1 MGVETRK
8 PPLPAPTESS
18 TLQTSGGSGEEA
30 DLATDI
36 SRRTD
41 HTSYSVPEDGSPV
54 TIPTKKRRDSREKGR
69 ESGLTHASQHSQT
82 SLLIEYFEGGKGPN
96 VHSRPSVRVK
106 VTPSAARKIKD
117 TNEHV
122 QVTASK
128 GSRKPSYTRRISLGP
143 RSTGERQ
150 ATESPDDKS
159 ISSYTSAAE
168 ESSLAHRYPPV
179 EVEIVQ
185 RDQDSDLSGPILA
198 REERYT
204 HVNPSDI
211 SSMPPDSMLEGNTG
225 SVTPRRGSR
234 STSREAVVTTDTLKA
249 PSRRRSRS
257 LSKERLAHK
266 AMEKL
271 AARPREVSR
280 EKHKHSSKTRSRSGS
295 HDQPTED
302 VKSRRRRSSKGYKEE
317 ELASGAESSLL
328 TASQLSPRRES
339 GDQYS
344 FRSGT
349 SKSSINAN
357 PRLLETVE
365 NAIRRLIMP
374 ELETL
379 KQEQKMQQSRQ
390 KFDRDS
396 RGSMD
401 SGRSGSRTDLTRKL
415 SKHASAPDVS
425 AKPKVFLNRDEHNAG
440 TLLSGD
446 SIKGRKESRRDRY
459 SDSPSE
465 RRSERDISEETVIR
479 DGEKSSRK
487 GSKEHRLRDAAA
499 GATAGGILTAAAL
512 NHHDL
517 KHHDSRSSI
526 DREKRRRR
534 RSKGSRSR
542 SASIAESTEEIFNKH
557 DVPPMPMRS
566 DIHSSDVT
574 RDSILSE
581 QTEGTL
587 GTLATLSPSEER
599 IHIAEIRQVS
609 RGSPREILS
618 PASRT
623 PTRTPQDIRRPGLG
637 THHGNVAQGDL
648 AEAGPLNDRG
658 FRDDEHH
665 SRLTEAGIVGTAAG
679 KADLTAHNLS
689 DRNDLYDRREFTYQQ
704 ESRGLSPIQSVSS
717 RQESEINRQSIG
729 HKGSMPSLK
738 QHSKKGS
745 AASMRS
751 LMSPVSVDM
760 TRSNRPKGIN
770 FEPGEDV
777 LAQLRDSEF
786 AEGEYSD
793 KDPAMDEWLEQEHEK
808 NDRYRD
814 SGSYRDSMIDYK
826 HMTNYTDDSMDAP
839 YLDKVTAA
847 QERRTVAAGRNPDY
861 RSTPVAVESAVA
873 SLLETSVISSKQGDR
888 SFAGSREQDRTE
900 ADAERAMAHG
910 SREQLHEH
918 QAKASSERLS
928 AKDSPRQSIAK
939 SLDDRE
945 EQIPMGASG
954 LPVADD
960 PIPEIGHGLHSDSE
974 ISTNPS
980 IIQGPMGG
988 YQSDNLDH
996 WPNKATPP
1004 QVKREFLSRSKD
1016 SSAHDSLKAAAA
1028 GFLSAATLASGR
1040 GSAEELEKA
1049 RGMSIHDDH
1058 QPRVQDEYETSTK
1071 SGFSPIREPYMLG
1084 GGVPS
1089 PPKDEGYISGPQ
1101 PGAGSPEISFRDAK
1115 AFNDRGLGGM
1125 SEDED
1130 PFISRGHDRHLSTNS
1145 HGLAHGMGSPL
1156 YDSATGAGIDR
1167 IQSKDIVA
1175 LMDHVSDH
1183 SHPVIRSVP
1192 SYLLTRY
1199 QLTVRDAQR
1208 NARDTE
1214 ILVTL
1219 VRSAAETRN
1228 YFEDMKKF
1236 IAEQDDILVDV
1247 GNKQHDRTIQKIV
1260 IGGPRPQPVGR
1271 SKYQRRSSTEDDAE
1285 DSPAKRRNVF
1295 RRVLKGLS
1303 SRNQDDI
1310 SKIEDMLVQ
1319 LLGEVEDLKVAQG
1332 VRHGGEDTR
1341 ADSLNSYNNNMRAAG
1356 PDGYEP
1362 EGQAGTGSTGQSGYF
1377 SNPPSREASAMRNR
1391 DSRRGSQNRV
1401 STVLEA
1407 DEELDPHE
1415 QEVLKNHDNQLLT
1428 PTRDNARAGS
1438 VPLGTP
1444 PQTQIQVGTQ
1454 SNEHTP
1460 RTATDKSRK
1469 HKSSSSS
1476 FFPKISRW
1484 SRTTA
1489 SSFGDN
1495 LRNSMERRQQRP
1507 FSEASRSGEDLQQY
1521 ETNDHYDP
1529 IGDDRLRSNDS
1540 LENDDIARD
1549 MVQETRPPSPLI
1561 PSQVSEDPKYQAH
1574 RNSLNLQHP
1583 QPRPGPTHRYQHHLE
1598 SQAQNF
1604 GSRSPISPT
1613 SDTFGSDPTL
1623 ARFVPGATNR
1633 YSGLA
1638 GHLSP
1643 ISDAGYSEKSGSGK
1657 AAAPPRPPKLKDDGP
1672 LIPSGP
1678 SRPPKVASKDNRP
1691 TFASP
1696 LSTEHLQPEQQRL
1709 SNGSAYDSVS
1719 QRSACRVK
1727 ALELTVSHRRKTHH
1741 ALPLVLPCS
1750 ASLLAQGL
1758 LPLLAATAQIR
1769 KASSGIDIVHRPI
1782 KYLHRTGR
1790 LTSRYMF
1797 NMHTAEPL
1805 ILRAIDST
1813 IQREWSR
1820 YGRGKRGQ

>member
-30 DLATDI
+30 DIATDV

-41 HTSYSVPEDGSPV
+41 HTSYSIPEDGSPV
-54 TIPTKKRRDSREKGR
+54 TIPTKKRRSSRDKGR
-69 ESGLTHASQHSQT
+69 EGALTHASHHSQT
-82 SLLIEYFEGGKGPN
+82 SLLIEYFEGGKGPS

-143 RSTGERQ
+143 HSSGERQ
-150 ATESPDDKS
+150 ATDSADDKS

-168 ESSLAHRYPPV
+168 ESSLAHRHPPV
-179 EVEIVQ
+179 EVEIMHG
-185 RDQDSDLSGPILA
+185 DQNSDLSGPNIA
-198 REERYT
+198 REERFT

-211 SSMPPDSMLEGNTG
+211 SSMPPDSMLEGEAG

-234 STSREAVVTTDTLKA
+234 STSRDAVVATDTLKT

-271 AARPREVSR
+271 AGTPRDVSSG
-280 EKHKHSSKTRSRSGS
+280 KHKHSSKTRSRSVS
-295 HDQPTED
+295 NEQLAED
-302 VKSRRRRSSKGYKEE
+302 VKTRRRRSSKGHKDEE
-317 ELASGAESSLL
+317 FASGAESSLF
-328 TASQLSPRRES
+328 TTSQLSPRRGS

-357 PRLLETVE
+357 PKLLETVE

-396 RGSMD
+396 RGSVD
-401 SGRSGSRTDLTRKL
+401 SGRSGSHTDLARKL

-425 AKPKVFLNRDEHNAG
+425 GKPKVFLNRDEHNAG

-446 SIKGRKESRRDRY
+446 SVKGRKESRRDRT
-459 SDSPSE
+459 SDSPSG
-465 RRSERDISEETVIR
+465 RRSERNMSEETVIR
-479 DGEKSSRK
+479 DGEKPSQKR
-487 GSKEHRLRDAAA
+487 SKEHRLRDAAV

-517 KHHDSRSSI
+517 KHNDSRSSI

-581 QTEGTL
+581 QTDV
-587 GTLATLSPSEER
+587 TLSPSEER
-599 IHIAEIRQVS
+599 IHTAEIRQVS

-623 PTRTPQDIRRPGLG
+623 PTRTPQDMRKGGLG
-637 THHGNVAQGDL
+637 THHSNLSQGDL
-648 AEAGPLNDRG
+648 AAASPPTNRS

-665 SRLTEAGIVGTAAG
+665 TKLLEAGVVGAAVGT
-679 KADLTAHNLS
+679 ADLTAHNLS
-689 DRNDLYDRREFTYQQ
+689 ARNDTYDRHEFAYQH
-704 ESRGLSPIQSVSS
+704 EHRGLSPIQSVSS
-717 RQESEINRQSIG
+717 RQESEMNRQSFG
-729 HKGSMPSLK
+729 HQGSLPSLK
-738 QHSKKGS
+738 QHVKKGS
-745 AASMRS
+745 SGSIRS
-751 LMSPVSVDM
+751 LTSPVSVDM
-760 TRSNRPKGIN
+760 TRSHRPKGIN

-777 LAQLRDSEF
+777 LAQLRDSKF
-786 AEGEYSD
+786 TEGEYSD
-793 KDPAMDEWLEQEHEK
+793 KDPAVDEWLEQEHEK

-814 SGSYRDSMIDYK
+814 SSSYRDSMIDYK

-839 YLDKVTAA
+839 SLDKVVA
-847 QERRTVAAGRNPDY
+847 QERQTVDAGRNPDY

-873 SLLETSVISSKQGDR
+873 SLLTTSAISSKQGER
-888 SFAGSREQDRTE
+888 SMAGSRAQ
-900 ADAERAMAHG
+900 G
-910 SREQLHEH
+910 SKEQLHDP
-918 QAKASSERLS
+918 QSKLSSERIYNYDRLS
-928 AKDSPRQSIAK
+928 PKDSPRQSIAK
-939 SLDDRE
+939 SLDEPE
-945 EQIPMGASG
+945 EDIPMGASG

-960 PIPEIGHGLHSDSE
+960 PMPEIGHGLHSDSE

-996 WPNKATPP
+996 WPNKPTPP
-1004 QVKREFLSRSKD
+1004 HGRGEFLSSSKD

-1028 GFLSAATLASGR
+1028 GFLSVAAASGR
-1040 GSAEELEKA
+1040 GSMEEQS
-1049 RGMSIHDDH
+1049 RSRDISIHGEH
-1058 QPRVQDEYETSTK
+1058 EPRAHDEYEANVK
-1071 SGFSPIREPYMLG
+1071 QDFSPVRGSYMAAG
-1084 GGVPS
+1084 SSPS
-1089 PPKDEGYISGPQ
+1089 PPKDEGYISGPNRGAAS
-1101 PGAGSPEISFRDAK
+1101 PGLRFRDAK
-1115 AFNDRGLGGM
+1115 AFNDRGTTGM
-1125 SEDED
+1125 TPDED
-1130 PFISRGHDRHLSTNS
+1130 PFISQGHNRHLSTNS

-1183 SHPVIRSVP
+1183 PQLYP
-1192 SYLLTRY
+1192 SIEPMCLLTKY

-1219 VRSAAETRN
+1219 VRSAAEMRN
-1228 YFEDMKKF
+1228 SFEEMKKF
-1236 IAEQDDILVDV
+1236 IADQDDFLIEA
-1247 GNKQHDRTIQKIV
+1247 GNKQHDRTVQKIV
-1260 IGGPRPQPVGR
+1260 GGPRPQPLGPPR
-1271 SKYQRRSSTEDDAE
+1271 FQRHSSTEDDTE

-1295 RRVLKGLS
+1295 RRALKGLS
-1303 SRNQDDI
+1303 SRNQNDI
-1310 SKIEDMLVQ
+1310 GKIEEMLVH
-1319 LLGEVEDLKVAQG
+1319 LLGEVEGLKAIQG
-1332 VRHGGEDTR
+1332 IRPGGGDAR
-1341 ADSLNSYNNNMRAAG
+1341 AESLNSYNNMRAAG

-1362 EGQAGTGSTGQSGYF
+1362 EGQAGTGSTGHSGYF

-1407 DEELDPHE
+1407 DEEPDLLE
-1415 QEVLKNHDNQLLT
+1415 QEALDNHDDQLLT
-1428 PTRDNARAGS
+1428 PTKGNARPGS

-1444 PQTQIQVGTQ
+1444 PQTQIPIGTQ
-1454 SNEHTP
+1454 SNEQTP
-1460 RTATDKSRK
+1460 RTGTDKSRK

-1489 SSFGDN
+1489 SSVGDN
-1495 LRNSMERRQQRP
+1495 LRNSMDRRQQRP

-1521 ETNDHYDP
+1521 DTTDHYDHR
-1529 IGDDRLRSNDS
+1529 GDDRLRSSDS
-1540 LENDDIARD
+1540 LQHDQVTRNTAQEN
-1549 MVQETRPPSPLI
+1549 RPPSPLI
-1561 PSQVSEDPKYQAH
+1561 PSQISEDPKYQAH

-1583 QPRPGPTHRYQHHLE
+1583 QPRPGPTHRFQHHLE

-1623 ARFVPGATNR
+1623 ARYVPGVTNR

-1638 GHLSP
+1638 GSLAP
-1643 ISDAGYSEKSGSGK
+1643 ISDGGYSEKSG
-1657 AAAPPRPPKLKDDGP
+1657 AEQATAPPRPPKVKDDGP
-1672 LIPSGP
+1672 LIPSSQ
-1678 SRPPKVASKDNRP
+1678 SRLSKTASKENR
-1691 TFASP
+1691 TSFASP
-1696 LSTEHLQPEQQRL
+1696 LSTEHLQPEQRY
-1709 SNGSAYDSVS
+1709 SNGSAYDAVS
-1719 QRSACRVK
+1719 Q
-1727 ALELTVSHRRKTHH
+1727 AL
-1741 ALPLVLPCS
+1741 
-1750 ASLLAQGL
+1750 
-1758 LPLLAATAQIR
+1758 
-1769 KASSGIDIVHRPI
+1769 SSP
-1782 KYLHRTGR
+1782 K
-1790 LTSRYMF
+1790 SR
-1797 NMHTAEPL
+1797 
-1805 ILRAIDST
+1805 
-1813 IQREWSR
+1813 
-1820 YGRGKRGQ
+1820 

>member
-18 TLQTSGGSGEEA
+18 TLQTSGGSGEEV
-30 DLATDI
+30 DLATDV

-41 HTSYSVPEDGSPV
+41 RTSYSIPEDGSPV
-54 TIPTKKRRDSREKGR
+54 TIPTKKRRDSRDKGR
-69 ESGLTHASQHSQT
+69 ESALAHASHHSQT

-143 RSTGERQ
+143 HSPGERQ
-150 ATESPDDKS
+150 ATESADDKS

-179 EVEIVQ
+179 EVEILH
-185 RDQDSDLSGPILA
+185 RDQDSDLSGPNLA

-211 SSMPPDSMLEGNTG
+211 SSMPPDSMLEGKAG

-234 STSREAVVTTDTLKA
+234 STSRDAVVTADTLKT

-271 AARPREVSR
+271 AGKPRDVSGG
-280 EKHKHSSKTRSRSGS
+280 KHRRSSKTRSRSVS
-295 HDQPTED
+295 NEQLAED
-302 VKSRRRRSSKGYKEE
+302 VKSRRRRSSKGHREE
-317 ELASGAESSLL
+317 ELTSGAESSLL
-328 TASQLSPRRES
+328 TTSQLSPQREF

-396 RGSMD
+396 RGSVD
-401 SGRSGSRTDLTRKL
+401 SGRSVSRTDLSRKL

-425 AKPKVFLNRDEHNAG
+425 GKPEVFLNRDEHNAG

-446 SIKGRKESRRDRY
+446 SVKGRKEHRRDRNSY
-459 SDSPSE
+459 SPSE
-465 RRSERDISEETVIR
+465 RRSERDMSEETVIR
-479 DGEKSSRK
+479 DGEKPSRK
-487 GSKEHRLRDAAA
+487 KSKEHRLRDATA

-566 DIHSSDVT
+566 DILSSDVT
-574 RDSILSE
+574 RDSLLSE
-581 QTEGTL
+581 QTDV
-587 GTLATLSPSEER
+587 TLSPSEER
-599 IHIAEIRQVS
+599 IHTAHTAEIRQVS

-623 PTRTPQDIRRPGLG
+623 PTRTPQDTRRGGLG
-637 THHGNVAQGDL
+637 THHSNLSQGDL
-648 AEAGPLNDRG
+648 AEAGPRSNRSV
-658 FRDDEHH
+658 RDEEHH
-665 SRLTEAGIVGTAAG
+665 SKLVEVGVVGAAAGTAG
-679 KADLTAHNLS
+679 LTAHNLS
-689 DRNDLYDRREFTYQQ
+689 DRNDQYDRHEFAYQH

-717 RQESEINRQSIG
+717 RQESDINQQSFE
-729 HKGSMPSLK
+729 HKGSLSSLR
-738 QHSKKGS
+738 HLKKGS
-745 AASMRS
+745 DASLRS
-751 LMSPVSVDM
+751 LKSPVSVDM

-777 LAQLRDSEF
+777 LAQLRDSKF
-786 AEGEYSD
+786 TEGEYSD

-826 HMTNYTDDSMDAP
+826 HMTNYADDSMDAP
-839 YLDKVTAA
+839 DLDKVTAA
-847 QERRTVAAGRNPDY
+847 QERQTVDAGRNPDY

-873 SLLETSVISSKQGDR
+873 SLLETSVISSRQGDR
-888 SFAGSREQDRTE
+888 SFAGSREQDRIE
-900 ADAERAMAHG
+900 GNAEREITR
-910 SREQLHEH
+910 SSKEQLPEH
-918 QAKASSERLS
+918 QTKSSSERLYNYDRLS

-939 SLDDRE
+939 SQDERE
-945 EQIPMGASG
+945 EYIPMGASG

-960 PIPEIGHGLHSDSE
+960 PIPEIDHGLHSDSD

-980 IIQGPMGG
+980 YLQGMRSG
-988 YQSDNLDH
+988 DNLDH
-996 WPNKATPP
+996 WPNKPTLP
-1004 QVKREFLSRSKD
+1004 QAKEEFLSRSKD
-1016 SSAHDSLKAAAA
+1016 SSGHDVLKAAAA
-1028 GFLSAATLASGR
+1028 GFLSAAALARGR
-1040 GSAEELEKA
+1040 GSVEEQGKTRELP
-1049 RGMSIHDDH
+1049 IHDDY
-1058 QPRVQDEYETSTK
+1058 QPRFHDEYETNAK
-1071 SGFSPIREPYMLG
+1071 HDFSPVRDFYMAG
-1084 GGVPS
+1084 GTVPS
-1089 PPKDEGYISGPQ
+1089 PPKDEGYISEPHR
-1101 PGAGSPEISFRDAK
+1101 GAATPEIRFRDAK
-1115 AFNDRGLGGM
+1115 AFNDRGLDGM
-1125 SEDED
+1125 TEDED

-1145 HGLAHGMGSPL
+1145 HGLEHGMGSPL
-1156 YDSATGAGIDR
+1156 YDSATGGGIDR

-1183 SHPVIRSVP
+1183 SYLCYSSVP
-1192 SYLLTRY
+1192 FYWLTRY

-1219 VRSAAETRN
+1219 VRSAAEMRN
-1228 YFEDMKKF
+1228 SFEEMKKF
-1236 IAEQDDILVDV
+1236 IAEQDDILVDT
-1247 GNKQHDRTIQKIV
+1247 GNKQHDRTVQKIV
-1260 IGGPRPQPVGR
+1260 LGGPRPQPLGTP
-1271 SKYQRRSSTEDDAE
+1271 KFQRHSSAEDDAE

-1295 RRVLKGLS
+1295 RRALKGLS
-1303 SRNQDDI
+1303 SRNQNDI
-1310 SKIEDMLVQ
+1310 GKIEEMLVH
-1319 LLGEVEDLKVAQG
+1319 LLGEVEGLKAAQG
-1332 VRHGGEDTR
+1332 IRPSGGDTR
-1341 ADSLNSYNNNMRAAG
+1341 ANSLNSYNNMRAAG

-1407 DEELDPHE
+1407 DEELDQHE
-1415 QEVLKNHDNQLLT
+1415 QEVLDNHNDQLLT
-1428 PTRDNARAGS
+1428 PTRENARAGS

-1444 PQTQIQVGTQ
+1444 PQTQMPTGTQ

-1460 RTATDKSRK
+1460 RTGTNRSGK

-1476 FFPKISRW
+1476 FFFPKISRW

-1489 SSFGDN
+1489 SSVGDN
-1495 LRNSMERRQQRP
+1495 IRNSMDRRQQRP

-1521 ETNDHYDP
+1521 ETNDHYDHH
-1529 IGDDRLRSNDS
+1529 GDDRLRSNNS
-1540 LENDDIARD
+1540 LENDDVARD
-1549 MVQETRPPSPLI
+1549 AAQANRPPSPLI

-1574 RNSLNLQHP
+1574 RDSLNLQHP
-1583 QPRPGPTHRYQHHLE
+1583 QPRPGPTHRFQHHLE

-1623 ARFVPGATNR
+1623 ARYVPGSTNR

-1638 GHLSP
+1638 GNLSP
-1643 ISDAGYSEKSGSGK
+1643 ISDAGYSDILAAGQ
-1657 AAAPPRPPKLKDDGP
+1657 AAAPPRPPKVKDEGP

-1678 SRPPKVASKDNRP
+1678 SRPPKVVNKDNRP

-1696 LSTEHLQPEQQRL
+1696 LSTEHLQPEQRY
-1709 SNGSAYDSVS
+1709 SNGSAYDP
-1719 QRSACRVK
+1719 
-1727 ALELTVSHRRKTHH
+1727 VSH
-1741 ALPLVLPCS
+1741 
-1750 ASLLAQGL
+1750 
-1758 LPLLAATAQIR
+1758 PLLVVSKR
-1769 KASSGIDIVHRPI
+1769 ID
-1782 KYLHRTGR
+1782 
-1790 LTSRYMF
+1790 
-1797 NMHTAEPL
+1797 
-1805 ILRAIDST
+1805 
-1813 IQREWSR
+1813 
-1820 YGRGKRGQ
+1820 

>member
-1 MGVETRK
+1 MT
-8 PPLPAPTESS
+8 
-18 TLQTSGGSGEEA
+18 
-30 DLATDI
+30 I
-36 SRRTD
+36 S
-41 HTSYSVPEDGSPV
+41 
-54 TIPTKKRRDSREKGR
+54 TKKRRDSRDKGR
-69 ESGLTHASQHSQT
+69 ESALTHASHHSQT
-82 SLLIEYFEGGKGPN
+82 SLLIEYFEGGKDPN

-106 VTPSAARKIKD
+106 VTPSAARKTRD
-117 TNEHV
+117 SNEHV
-122 QVTASK
+122 QVTTSK

-143 RSTGERQ
+143 HSTAERQ
-150 ATESPDDKS
+150 LTESADDKS
-159 ISSYTSAAE
+159 VSSYTSAAE

-179 EVEIVQ
+179 EVEIMH
-185 RDQDSDLSGPILA
+185 RDQDSDLPSPNLA
-198 REERYT
+198 REERYV

-211 SSMPPDSMLEGNTG
+211 SSMPPDSILGGEAG

-234 STSREAVVTTDTLKA
+234 STSRDAVVTTDTLKT

-271 AARPREVSR
+271 AGRPREVSGG
-280 EKHKHSSKTRSRSGS
+280 KHKRSSKTTRSRSVS
-295 HDQPTED
+295 NEQLAED
-302 VKSRRRRSSKGYKEE
+302 VKSRRRRSSKGQKEE
-317 ELASGAESSLL
+317 EHASGAESSLL
-328 TASQLSPRRES
+328 TTSQLSPRRES

-374 ELETL
+374 ELESL

-396 RGSMD
+396 RGSVD
-401 SGRSGSRTDLTRKL
+401 SGRSVSRTDLSRKL

-425 AKPKVFLNRDEHNAG
+425 GKPKVFLNRDEHNAG

-446 SIKGRKESRRDRY
+446 SIKGRTESRRDKN

-465 RRSERDISEETVIR
+465 RGSERDLSEETVIR
-479 DGEKSSRK
+479 EGEKPFRK
-487 GSKEHRLRDAAA
+487 RSEEHRFRDAATGAMA
-499 GATAGGILTAAAL
+499 GEVLTDAAL
-512 NHHDL
+512 DHHDL
-517 KHHDSRSSI
+517 EHDDSRSSI

-542 SASIAESTEEIFNKH
+542 SASIAESAEEIFNKH

-581 QTEGTL
+581 QTDR
-587 GTLATLSPSEER
+587 TLSPSER
-599 IHIAEIRQVS
+599 IIYTAEVRQVS

-623 PTRTPQDIRRPGLG
+623 PTRSPQDTRRGGLG
-637 THHGNVAQGDL
+637 THHSNLSQGDL
-648 AEAGPLNDRG
+648 AEASPHSHRS
-658 FRDDEHH
+658 FRDEEHQ
-665 SRLTEAGIVGTAAG
+665 SKLMEAGVVGTAG
-679 KADLTAHNLS
+679 LTAHNLAG
-689 DRNDLYDRREFTYQQ
+689 RNDQYDRHEFAFQH

-717 RQESEINRQSIG
+717 RQESEINRQSFG
-729 HKGSMPSLK
+729 HKGSLSSLK
-738 QHSKKGS
+738 QHLKKDS

-751 LMSPVSVDM
+751 LTSPVSVDI

-777 LAQLRDSEF
+777 LAQLRDSKF
-786 AEGEYSD
+786 TEGEYSE

-814 SGSYRDSMIDYK
+814 SGSYRDSMIDFK
-826 HMTNYTDDSMDAP
+826 HMTNFTDDSMDVP

-847 QERRTVAAGRNPDY
+847 QERQTVGASRNPDY
-861 RSTPVAVESAVA
+861 RSTPIAVESAVA
-873 SLLETSVISSKQGDR
+873 SLLETSVISSKQEDR
-888 SFAGSREQDRTE
+888 SFAGSREQDRVDT
-900 ADAERAMAHG
+900 DAEREIVQG
-910 SREQLHEH
+910 SRDQLREYEI
-918 QAKASSERLS
+918 KSSERLHTHERLS
-928 AKDSPRQSIAK
+928 SQESPRQSIAK
-939 SLDDRE
+939 SLDERE
-945 EQIPMGASG
+945 EQIHMGASG

-996 WPNKATPP
+996 WPNKPTPP
-1004 QVKREFLSRSKD
+1004 QATGEFLSHSKN

-1028 GFLSAATLASGR
+1028 GFLSAAALASGR
-1040 GSAEELEKA
+1040 GSFEEQGKSRE
-1049 RGMSIHDDH
+1049 MSMHDGY
-1058 QPRVQDEYETSTK
+1058 QPRLQDEYETNAK
-1071 SGFSPIREPYMLG
+1071 HDFSPIRESYMAG
-1084 GGVPS
+1084 GAIPS

-1101 PGAGSPEISFRDAK
+1101 RGAASPEISFRDAK
-1115 AFNDRGLGGM
+1115 AFNERGQNGM
-1125 SEDED
+1125 TEEED
-1130 PFISRGHDRHLSTNS
+1130 PFISRGLDRHLRTDS

-1156 YDSATGAGIDR
+1156 YDSATGGGIDR

-1183 SHPVIRSVP
+1183 SYLSCSRLPF
-1192 SYLLTRY
+1192 YLLTKY

-1219 VRSAAETRN
+1219 VRSAAEMRN
-1228 YFEDMKKF
+1228 SFEDMKRF
-1236 IAEQDDILVDV
+1236 IAEQDDILVDT

-1260 IGGPRPQPVGR
+1260 LGGPRPQPWGAP
-1271 SKYQRRSSTEDDAE
+1271 KLQRHSSAEDDAE

-1295 RRVLKGLS
+1295 RRALKGLS
-1303 SRNQDDI
+1303 RNQSDI
-1310 SKIEDMLVQ
+1310 GKIEEMLVH
-1319 LLGEVEDLKVAQG
+1319 LLGEVEGLKNLQG
-1332 VRHGGEDTR
+1332 IRPGGGNTR
-1341 ADSLNSYNNNMRAAG
+1341 ADSLNSYNNMRAAG

-1407 DEELDPHE
+1407 DEEVDLHE
-1415 QEVLKNHDNQLLT
+1415 QEILDNHNDKLLT
-1428 PTRDNARAGS
+1428 PTRENARAGS

-1444 PQTQIQVGTQ
+1444 PQTQIPTGTQ

-1460 RTATDKSRK
+1460 RTGTDKSRK

-1489 SSFGDN
+1489 SSVGDN
-1495 LRNSMERRQQRP
+1495 LRNSMDRRQQRP

-1521 ETNDHYDP
+1521 ETNEHYDHH
-1529 IGDDRLRSNDS
+1529 GDDRLRSNDS
-1540 LENDDIARD
+1540 LENDDVARG
-1549 MVQETRPPSPLI
+1549 VAQENRPPSPLI

-1583 QPRPGPTHRYQHHLE
+1583 QPRPGPTHRFQHHLE

-1623 ARFVPGATNR
+1623 ARYVPGATNR

-1638 GHLSP
+1638 GNLSP
-1643 ISDAGYSEKSGSGK
+1643 ISDAGHSETST
-1657 AAAPPRPPKLKDDGP
+1657 AEQAVAPPRPPKVKDDGP

-1678 SRPPKVASKDNRP
+1678 SRPPKIANKDNRP

-1696 LSTEHLQPEQQRL
+1696 LSTEHLQPEQRY
-1709 SNGSAYDSVS
+1709 SNGSAYDTVS
-1719 QRSACRVK
+1719 QHFYYIVQNALTEHLLQAKDSPRSASGAAVQ
-1727 ALELTVSHRRKTHH
+1727 RKPTG
-1741 ALPLVLPCS
+1741 PRPI
-1750 ASLLAQGL
+1750 
-1758 LPLLAATAQIR
+1758 T
-1769 KASSGIDIVHRPI
+1769 SSGSYSPDKESVKRN
-1782 KYLHRTGR
+1782 
-1790 LTSRYMF
+1790 RY
-1797 NMHTAEPL
+1797 
-1805 ILRAIDST
+1805 
-1813 IQREWSR
+1813 
-1820 YGRGKRGQ
+1820 RGSPNQLPSSSEELAY